1 MINSLVFDYLLRQK
15 INGLHVSDYLMKQ
28 MPICSQSSLPAQL
41 RASIAA
47 SVLELS
53 YTSYDLRSFARD
65 LGYDGLPFNWDEN
78 RRDQLRA
85 KLDAWYARAYGLT
98 RDELRYILDPADVMG
113 PTYPSET
120 FRVLKTNEIRRYG
133 EFRTARLVLQAW
145 DRLESGELA

>member
-1 MINSLVFDYLLRQK
+1 MTFALSRAILATTASPST
-15 INGLHVSDYLMKQ
+15 GMK
-28 MPICSQSSLPAQL
+28 
-41 RASIAA
+41 IAA
-47 SVLELS
+47 S
-53 YTSYDLRSFARD
+53 
-65 LGYDGLPFNWDEN
+65 
-78 RRDQLRA
+78 QLRA